1 MAVFGIS
8 AGAITAAAALLGAG
22 TATASA
28 IDQRN
33 KGKASLRKQSAAQD
47 EAESQ
52 ASRAERQA
60 MEAQQRASRE
70 TPDLMATY
78 DREQRRKGAGAPPLA
93 SGGGSMLGGNSLLG
107 V

>member
-1 MAVFGIS
+1 MALWVT
-8 AGAITAAAALLGAG
+8 AGAAAIGAAYSGYAG
-22 TATASA
+22 ETQASQ
-28 IDQRN
+28 QRKSIRN
-33 KGKASLRKQSAAQD
+33 QRASQD

-52 ASRAERQA
+52 AARAERQA

-78 DREQRRKGAGAPPLA
+78 DREQRRLGSGAPPLA
-93 SGGGSMLGGNSLLG
+93 SRGPAALGGNSLLG

>member
-1 MAVFGIS
+1 MAYLT
-8 AGAITAAAALLGAG
+8 AGAAIGGLAYATYSGETQAAQ
-22 TATASA
+22 
-28 IDQRN
+28 QR
-33 KGKASLRKQSAAQD
+33 KGLRKQSAAQD

>member
-1 MAVFGIS
+1 MTIS
-8 AGAITAAAALLGAG
+8 AIAAVAGAG
-22 TATASA
+22 VATASA

-33 KGKASLRKQSAAQD
+33 KGKATLRKQQAAQD

-52 ASRAERQA
+52 AARAERQA
-60 MEAQQRASRE
+60 MEAQQRARRE

-78 DREQRRKGAGAPPLA
+78 DREQRRKGAGAPPIA

>member
-1 MAVFGIS
+1 MAWT
-8 AGAITAAAALLGAG
+8 TAAASVGALAY
-22 TATASA
+22 SA
-28 IDQRN
+28 YSGERQHTEQR
-33 KGKASLRKQSAAQD
+33 KGLRKQQAAQD

-52 ASRAERQA
+52 AARAERQA
-60 MEAQQRASRE
+60 MEAQQRARRE

-78 DREQRRKGAGAPPLA
+78 DREQRRKGAGAPPIA